1 MTYRSGYRAAA
12 IAALKSAPLTRGAT
26 VLSAWAGSID
36 VETLPV
42 MGVVTPQERST
53 PSTHGSFERVTMMQ
67 VVLKRTGGDDLE
79 DVLDADAAEIEPVIM
94 MAVGSGDVQCLL
106 EDLSIVVNAEGG
118 QKIGTLI
125 QTFRVTSW
133 RSLGP

>member
-12 IAALKSAPLTRGAT
+12 IAALKSAPLMRGAT

-42 MGVVTPQERST
+42 MGVVTPQERSK
-53 PSTHGSFERVTMMQ
+53 PSTHGSFERVTKMQ

-79 DVLDADAAEIEPVIM
+79 DILDADAAEIEPVIM

>member
-1 MTYRSGYRAAA
+1 MSYRSLYRTAA
-12 IAALKSAPLTRGAT
+12 IAALRAAPRTRPMA
-26 VLSAWAGSID
+26 VLSAWAGNID
-36 VETLPV
+36 VDALPV

-53 PSTHGSFERVTMMQ
+53 PSTHGSFERVTMLQ
-67 VVLKRTGGDDLE
+67 VVVKRAGGDDLE
-79 DVLDADAAEIEPVIM
+79 DILDADAAEIEPVIM
-94 MAVGSGDVQCLL
+94 MAVGSEDVQCLL

-133 RSLGP
+133 RSLGT